1 MEVTTMEAIIS
12 IAQKVL
18 EAVSAG
24 LFAGGEFEASGI
36 VALVKT
42 FLENF
47 DIVGFV
53 TKLIA
58 LVG

>member
-1 MEVTTMEAIIS
+1 MEAIIS

-24 LFAGGEFEASGI
+24 LFAGGEVEASGI